1 MNKATELIRDTFQ
14 DHIKACSHPGV
25 SCQCSDILGMK
36 SSAPHPHST
45 PVLGR
50 YQHSNI
56 FGLIDHKWN
65 EDGSVA
71 SAAQREEEISW
82 TSSSETLGLVW
93 LEETGMGKQPRIKE
107 GSNGGEVTKG
117 NQNE

>member
-1 MNKATELIRDTFQ
+1 
-14 DHIKACSHPGV
+14 
-25 SCQCSDILGMK
+25 MK
-36 SSAPHPHST
+36 FSAPHPHST

-50 YQHSNI
+50 YQHSINI
-56 FGLIDHKWN
+56 FGLIDHRWN

-82 TSSSETLGLVW
+82 TSSSKILGLMRQ
-93 LEETGMGKQPRIKE
+93 EETGMGKQPRIKE
-107 GSNGGEVTKG
+107 GSNGGKVIKV